1 MDERD
6 HEDLGELTPSKIQ
19 GFVSELFRLQ
29 LCRNDDYNLAS
40 SVVVKN
46 LASTSSG
53 MNKVKIIGDIKGR
66 EDDRKQRENQIME
79 GLLGFD
85 FEMISTN
92 KHLKNHV
99 HKFCKK
105 MLNLSQNDAHHNKLL
120 K

>member
-6 HEDLGELTPSKIQ
+6 HEDLAALTPSKIQ

-46 LASTSSG
+46 LAATGNG
-53 MNKVKIIGDIKGR
+53 MNKAKIIGDIKDR
-66 EDDRKQRENQIME
+66 EDDRKRRENQIME
-79 GLLGFD
+79 GLLGGEY
-85 FEMISTN
+85 EMINN
-92 KHLKNHV
+92 KAVRNHV

-105 MLNLSQNDAHHNKLL
+105 MLNLSQNDMYHNKLL